1 MKQMVPVLSITGSDS
16 TGGSG
21 VQADVKTISALGGY
35 ALTVITSVTVQSS
48 SEIHEIHDLPTD
60 LVIGQT
66 RAVMEDMHLG
76 AIKIGLVRDPETIVA
91 LRKEV
96 VGCSKLVCDPG
107 LVSSR
112 GELLASDAVVRAFAG
127 EIFPITQVLILRSQ
141 AAAILLQEEVDTT
154 EQMIEAGRRLL
165 EKGAQSVLI
174 QGAHAAGKQVTDI
187 FLVAGEEKVQFFSL
201 PDTKGWKLHGVG
213 GTLSSAIATY
223 LALGDSLHEA
233 VHKAHQYIQGLLVYS
248 LGSESTML
256 HHVHP
261 TSITGRNVELYNSF
275 MALIAQNYKEAHDV
289 SFYADK
295 LCVTARY
302 LSQITGTVVGKTP
315 KQLISDYLIRESE
328 ILLESPALSIQ
339 EIAYRLGFSSQAL
352 FSKFFHMQKGCSPKE
367 FRNR

>member
-35 ALTVITSVTVQSS
+35 ALTVVTSVTVQNA
-48 SEIHEIHDLPTD
+48 SEIREIHDLPAE
-60 LVIGQT
+60 LVVGQT
-66 RAVMEDMHLG
+66 RAVLEDVHPG
-76 AIKIGLVRDPETIVA
+76 AIKIGLVRDSETIAA
-91 LRKEV
+91 LRREV

-112 GELLASDAVVRAFAG
+112 GELLASDAVVRAFAW

-141 AAAILLQEEVDTT
+141 AAAMLLQMDVVTA
-154 EQMIEAGRRLL
+154 EQMTEAGKRLL
-165 EKGAQSVLI
+165 DMGAQSVLI
-174 QGAHAAGKQVTDI
+174 QGAHAEDKLLTDI
-187 FLVAGEEKVQFFSL
+187 FLVAGEEHVQFFAL

-223 LALGDSLHEA
+223 LALGDTLQDA
-233 VHKAHQYIQGLLVYS
+233 VRKAHQYIQGLLVYS
-248 LGSESTML
+248 IGTESTML

-275 MALIAQNYKEAHDV
+275 MALIAKSCREAHDV
-289 SFYADK
+289 SYYADK

-302 LSQITGTVVGKTP
+302 LSQITGAVVGKTP
-315 KQLISDYLIRESE
+315 KQIISDYLIRETE
-328 ILLESPALSIQ
+328 ILLENPAISIQ
-339 EIAYRLGFSSQAL
+339 EISLRLGFSSQAL
-352 FSKFFHMQKGCSPKE
+352 FSKFFRAQKGCSPKE